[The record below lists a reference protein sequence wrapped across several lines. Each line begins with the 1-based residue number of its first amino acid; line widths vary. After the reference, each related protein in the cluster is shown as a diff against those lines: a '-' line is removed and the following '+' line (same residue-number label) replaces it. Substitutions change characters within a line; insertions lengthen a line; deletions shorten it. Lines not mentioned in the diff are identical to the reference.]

1 MRLILVLTSNG
12 SQTENRFFIN
22 DFSLPVK
29 RRIQYIDAIKGI
41 SGIWVAFFH
50 YVLAFFPVGY
60 VGWGSG
66 VEDSDR
72 AARYFS
78 EFPASA
84 FTNSSFPLYTF
95 FALISFTLATAHFG
109 GGNGEPVRRQAVKRY
124 FRLMPPVFA
133 CTMICYA
140 LVAGGL
146 MFNAR
151 LGELAPSEWSSA
163 FYGNEASFWQAMVSG
178 LFAAFVYGDGY
189 YCSILWC
196 MNAIFIG
203 SYLSYGILLLFGGVR
218 GRWLFYAA
226 IFALCAAAW
235 GDCAAFVAG
244 IAAADIAV
252 SFPRL
257 KNIRGLGVALIFS
270 GLAAGVFFPPVWL
283 PRGVQAG
290 ALYSAA
296 NFAFL
301 LGFALSVSAQR
312 AVGFK
317 WLCGAGKW
325 SFALILVHF
334 PVMMSFSAWAFVAL
348 TGGDGISLRRLRR
361 RGRRLFPFSR
371 SQSGS
376 STNLWSF
383 RPKSSP
389 NGHGKNCAER
399 RASALYAVLLGAE
412 DGFGNMPLR
421 NRRRNSRAA
430 EPYALNN

>member
-12 SQTENRFFIN
+12 SKTENRFFIN

-41 SGIWVAFFH
+41 SGIWVALFH

-163 FYGNEASFWQAMVSG
+163 FYGNGASFWQAMVSG

-244 IAAADIAV
+244 IAAADVAV

-257 KNIRGLGVALIFS
+257 KSIRGLGVALIFS

-348 TGGDGISLRRLRR
+348 TERGWNFAPAVAESWAASIPVLALAVWLFYKFVELPSEKFAQWAWEKLR
-361 RGRRLFPFSR
+361 
-371 SQSGS
+371 
-376 STNLWSF
+376 
-383 RPKSSP
+383 
-389 NGHGKNCAER
+389 
-399 RASALYAVLLGAE
+399 
-412 DGFGNMPLR
+412 
-421 NRRRNSRAA
+421 
-430 EPYALNN
+430 

>member
-1 MRLILVLTSNG
+1 M
-12 SQTENRFFIN
+12 
-22 DFSLPVK
+22 K

-163 FYGNEASFWQAMVSG
+163 FYGNGASFWQAMVSG

-244 IAAADIAV
+244 IAAADVAV

-257 KNIRGLGVALIFS
+257 KSIRGLGVALIFS

-348 TGGDGISLRRLRR
+348 TERGWNFAPAVAESWAASIPVLALAVWLFYKFVELPSEKFAQWAWEKLR
-361 RGRRLFPFSR
+361 
-371 SQSGS
+371 
-376 STNLWSF
+376 
-383 RPKSSP
+383 
-389 NGHGKNCAER
+389 
-399 RASALYAVLLGAE
+399 
-412 DGFGNMPLR
+412 
-421 NRRRNSRAA
+421 
-430 EPYALNN
+430 